1 VWGVPALEA
10 QSGVRQSAMA
20 GSGPAARGSTAERM
34 GLLQSEAESSGGP
47 ADRTA
52 SVVVPAAIVAAAM
65 ARAMVAA
72 IPSRRRPGAVD
83 SVQAA
88 MEAPD
93 ARIVHGRAGLPARG
107 TLFIRPTVDRMG
119 RAAGLSGFPAG
130 QSVLR
135 PAEHN
140 GRILVRSAERT
151 GSGATGSGPTDRRTA
166 VHPEAPHQ
174 QAEPHR
180 QHARVRVALEK
191 TLFPTVRVKGVARV
205 RRSGRRVPDRRIAL
219 RPTAFRPTAVR
230 PTGTRPTTRP
240 SAEAGVRTPMA
251 GVRPAKGVGLAA
263 PAASHR
269 RQGATD
275 TRMDQAVRRGPRPEL
290 LGPTGGASA
299 RRRLAAA
306 RSSTVGIGRPT
317 GPRPMVDRSAMAIGR
332 GRGARPGSVIVG
344 HPTDRDPTAL
354 RPPVLATPGPMS
366 VLVRSAPSGQRS
378 SARGQAAT
386 VEKTGDR
393 AHPVHRA
400 LRGTRTGPRPAGRRT
415 LRTIAEPG
423 LVLQQLKEGTVVPE
437 HAEPMAQWEEPVA
450 TGRVSVGH
458 SAVVNSTANLSGM
471 TGTSIAPVKVPAQPP
486 RPPISVVI

>member
-1 VWGVPALEA
+1 
-10 QSGVRQSAMA
+10 MA
-20 GSGPAARGSTAERM
+20 GSGPAARGSTVERM

-180 QHARVRVALEK
+180 QHARVRVPLEK

-219 RPTAFRPTAVR
+219 RPTAVR
-230 PTGTRPTTRP
+230 PTGTPPTTRP

-251 GVRPAKGVGLAA
+251 GGRPAKGVGLAA
-263 PAASHR
+263 PAAAHR

-275 TRMDQAVRRGPRPEL
+275 TRMDQAVQRGPRPEL

-423 LVLQQLKEGTVVPE
+423 LVLQQLKEGTVVVQE

>member
-1 VWGVPALEA
+1 
-10 QSGVRQSAMA
+10 MA
-20 GSGPAARGSTAERM
+20 GSGPAARGSTVERM

-180 QHARVRVALEK
+180 QHARVRVPLEK

-219 RPTAFRPTAVR
+219 RPTAVR
-230 PTGTRPTTRP
+230 PTGTPPTTRP

-251 GVRPAKGVGLAA
+251 GGRPAKGVGLAA
-263 PAASHR
+263 PAAAHR

-275 TRMDQAVRRGPRPEL
+275 TRMDQAVQRGPRPEL

-423 LVLQQLKEGTVVPE
+423 LVLQQLKEGTVVVQE
-437 HAEPMAQWEEPVA
+437 HAEPMAQWEE
-450 TGRVSVGH
+450 RVSVGH